1 MLLLVDTS
9 AWIEFLR
16 DTGSA
21 ACLRV
26 DDAIRREEVLT
37 TDPVIF
43 ELMAGARAEH
53 EDRLRRLLSEQDY
66 EPFAPRTDWLDA
78 AAIYR
83 VCRRRGVTIRS
94 HLDCLIAA
102 VAIRRNVP
110 VLHVDRDFGVIA
122 ECVPL
127 SVAE

>member
-1 MLLLVDTS
+1 MLLVDTS

-16 DTGSA
+16 DTGSDT
-21 ACLRV
+21 CRRV
-26 DDAIRREEVLT
+26 VEAIQREEILT

-43 ELMAGARAEH
+43 ELMAGARPQQE
-53 EDRLRRLLSEQDY
+53 ERLRRLLGEQDY
-66 EPFAPRTDWLDA
+66 EPFSPRTDWLDA

-83 VCRRRGVTIRS
+83 ICRRRGVIVRS

-110 VLHVDRDFGVIA
+110 VLQVDRDFGAIA

-127 SVAE
+127 RLAS